1 MNQGIGFTVYGQE
14 EGIER
19 IFPFDLIPR
28 VIPGA
33 EWDRLERGLIQ
44 RVRALNLFLH
54 DIYSEQRIVRDG
66 KIPGALL
73 FGARHFMREMVG
85 VEPPGGVYAHVA
97 GVDVIRD
104 DKGDYLVLEDNLRT
118 PSGASYMLENRA
130 AMKRTFSQLF
140 ERHGVA
146 GIDHYP
152 QELLAVLNA
161 VAPASARGDL
171 TVVLLTPGVHNS
183 AYYEHSF
190 LARQMGIELVEGG
203 DLVCHEDVVYMRTTR
218 GLQRVDVIYRRIDD
232 DFLDPLIFRRDSLL
246 GAAGLFNAYRAG
258 NVAIANAPG
267 TGVADDKAVYAYVPE
282 MIRYYLSE
290 EPLLPQVKTFLGSDE
305 ADLAY
310 ILDHLAG
317 ARGQDRGRKRRL
329 RDADRAGL
337 DLEGAD
343 GVQAPHQGG
352 AARVRRPAD
361 DRAQPPADLRRRAA
375 ARAHRPPA
383 LRPLGPDH
391 DRRPR
396 RAHPR
401 RDGAGVARRQLLAG
415 RRQQRHLGVAATDA
429 EPRRRVALL
438 DGEVDRAR
446 REHEQALR
454 RQLPRPARRARER
467 PGGGV
472 ARPAAGD
479 RAGRALP
486 RALLRVH
493 AEGRDRVP
501 ALAPRQP
508 GQRDGVRRTRPRE
521 PSRRPGADLQR
532 DVGAPEPAPPARG
545 PRPVTPACSRRR
557 TSSSS
562 ASAKARTP
570 SRA

>member
-1 MNQGIGFTVYGQE
+1 MLDPASTSPSTPTRPLGETYDPGPFYDEMFEATATPRPHYRALAEELGRLSAAEFEERRHAVELSFVNQGIGFTVYGQE

-28 VIPGA
+28 VIPSG
-33 EWDRLERGLIQ
+33 EWDRLERGVIQ

-66 KIPGALL
+66 KIPGSLL

-85 VEPPGGVYAHVA
+85 VAPPGGVYAHVT

-104 DKGDYLVLEDNLRT
+104 DKGEYLVLEDNLRT

-190 LARQMGIELVEGG
+190 LARQMGIELVEGS

-232 DFLDPLIFRRDSLL
+232 DFLDPLIFRRESLL

-267 TGVADDKAVYAYVPE
+267 TGVADDKAVYPYVPE

-290 EPLLPQVKTFLGSDE
+290 EPLLPQVKTFLGADE
-305 ADLAY
+305 SDLAY
-310 ILDHLAG
+310 ILEHLDELVVKTVDGSGGYGMLIGPAST
-317 ARGQDRGRKRRL
+317 AKERTTFKRRL
-329 RDADRAGL
+329 K
-337 DLEGAD
+337 
-343 GVQAPHQGG
+343 QAPREFIAQPTIALSRLPIYDDQLRPAHIDLRPFVLSGRITTVVPGGLTRAAMEPGSLVVNSSQGG
-352 AARVRRPAD
+352 GSKDTLV
-361 DRAQPPADLRRRAA
+361 LR
-375 ARAHRPPA
+375 
-383 LRPLGPDH
+383 D
-391 DRRPR
+391 
-396 RAHPR
+396 
-401 RDGAGVARRQLLAG
+401 
-415 RRQQRHLGVAATDA
+415 
-429 EPRRRVALL
+429 
-438 DGEVDRAR
+438 
-446 REHEQALR
+446 
-454 RQLPRPARRARER
+454 
-467 PGGGV
+467 
-472 ARPAAGD
+472 
-479 RAGRALP
+479 
-486 RALLRVH
+486 
-493 AEGRDRVP
+493 
-501 ALAPRQP
+501 
-508 GQRDGVRRTRPRE
+508 
-521 PSRRPGADLQR
+521 
-532 DVGAPEPAPPARG
+532 
-545 PRPVTPACSRRR
+545 
-557 TSSSS
+557 
-562 ASAKARTP
+562 
-570 SRA
+570 

>member
-1 MNQGIGFTVYGQE
+1 MELGRLSFEEFEERRHAVELSFVNQGIGFTVYGQE

-66 KIPGALL
+66 KIPGELL

-85 VEPPGGVYAHVA
+85 VEPPGGVYAHVT

-104 DKGDYLVLEDNLRT
+104 DKGDYLVLEDNLRV

-317 ARGQDRGRKRRL
+317 ARRQDGGRKRRL

-343 GVQAPHQGG
+343 SVQAPDQGR
-352 AARVRRPAD
+352 AARVHRAAD
-361 DRAQPPADLRRRAA
+361 DRPQPPADLRGRAA
-375 ARAHRPPA
+375 AGAHRPPA
-383 LRPLGPDH
+383 LRPLRADH

-396 RAHPR
+396 RPHPR
-401 RDGAGVARRQLLAG
+401 GDGAGLARRQLLAG
-415 RRQQRHLGVAATDA
+415 RRQQGHLG
-429 EPRRRVALL
+429 
-438 DGEVDRAR
+438 
-446 REHEQALR
+446 
-454 RQLPRPARRARER
+454 
-467 PGGGV
+467 
-472 ARPAAGD
+472 
-479 RAGRALP
+479 
-486 RALLRVH
+486 
-493 AEGRDRVP
+493 
-501 ALAPRQP
+501 AP
-508 GQRDGVRRTRPRE
+508 D
-521 PSRRPGADLQR
+521 
-532 DVGAPEPAPPARG
+532 
-545 PRPVTPACSRRR
+545 
-557 TSSSS
+557 
-562 ASAKARTP
+562 
-570 SRA
+570 

>member
-1 MNQGIGFTVYGQE
+1 M
-14 EGIER
+14 
-19 IFPFDLIPR
+19 
-28 VIPGA
+28 
-33 EWDRLERGLIQ
+33 
-44 RVRALNLFLH
+44 
-54 DIYSEQRIVRDG
+54 
-66 KIPGALL
+66 
-73 FGARHFMREMVG
+73 
-85 VEPPGGVYAHVA
+85 
-97 GVDVIRD
+97 
-104 DKGDYLVLEDNLRT
+104 LEDNLRV

-190 LARQMGIELVEGG
+190 LARQMGIELVEGS

-310 ILDHLAG
+310 ILDHLEELVVKTVDGSGGYGMLIGPASTSKE
-317 ARGQDRGRKRRL
+317 R
-329 RDADRAGL
+329 
-337 DLEGAD
+337 D
-343 GVQAPHQGG
+343 GVQAPDQGG
-352 AARVRRPAD
+352 AARVHRAAD
-361 DRAQPPADLRRRAA
+361 DRPQPPADLRRRAA

-383 LRPLGPDH
+383 VRPLGTDH
-391 DRRPR
+391 DRRPG

-401 RDGAGVARRQLLAG
+401 GDGAGLARRQLLAG
-415 RRQQRHLGVAATDA
+415 RRQQGHLGAA
-429 EPRRRVALL
+429 
-438 DGEVDRAR
+438 
-446 REHEQALR
+446 
-454 RQLPRPARRARER
+454 
-467 PGGGV
+467 
-472 ARPAAGD
+472 
-479 RAGRALP
+479 
-486 RALLRVH
+486 
-493 AEGRDRVP
+493 
-501 ALAPRQP
+501 
-508 GQRDGVRRTRPRE
+508 
-521 PSRRPGADLQR
+521 
-532 DVGAPEPAPPARG
+532 
-545 PRPVTPACSRRR
+545 
-557 TSSSS
+557 
-562 ASAKARTP
+562 
-570 SRA
+570 